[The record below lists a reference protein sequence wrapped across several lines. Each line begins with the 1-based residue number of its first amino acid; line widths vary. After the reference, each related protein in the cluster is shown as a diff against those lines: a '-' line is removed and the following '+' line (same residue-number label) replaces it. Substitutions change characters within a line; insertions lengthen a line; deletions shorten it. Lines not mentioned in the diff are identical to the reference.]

1 MDIVEISGCVLSVF
15 IPAYLRTGGE
25 CSLSIFAFIFLIY
38 WCFYGAVDVVMVF
51 LVQFFPVTSLSSWH
65 FRLSFF
71 VLVLY

>member
-38 WCFYGAVDVVMVF
+38 WCFYGVVDVVMVF
-51 LVQFFPVTSLSSWH
+51 LVHVFL
-65 FRLSFF
+65 
-71 VLVLY
+71 